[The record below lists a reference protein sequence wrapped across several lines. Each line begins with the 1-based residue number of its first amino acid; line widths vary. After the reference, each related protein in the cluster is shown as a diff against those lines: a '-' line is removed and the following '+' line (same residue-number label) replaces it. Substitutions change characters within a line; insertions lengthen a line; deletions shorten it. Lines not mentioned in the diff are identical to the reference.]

1 MTDSSPVPQDKRGFF
16 MLPQMPEESGYYTY
30 GTPFGGRGQYAHVQ
44 MLNFIFKLEHGW
56 SCLLYTS
63 PSPRDKRQ
71 SRMPSSA

>member
-56 SCLLYTS
+56 SITEAVSYTHLTLPTS
-63 PSPRDKRQ
+63 DLV
-71 SRMPSSA
+71 